1 MSCAASVKLT
11 ADLISTCFVL
21 HLIVVNQKYIQMTI
35 DFFGPWPLNNKSYIL
50 FILVDPSYE
59 YFRIQCT
66 SASVTFS
73 KDLRSWE
80 NFERVKVKLP
90 GLISSGYAKYWSC
103 RHFFIAENG
112 RGRIK
117 MHNTSTHSNA
127 STATS
132 SSSGRGKEDKV
143 ILFSC
148 PGQLNRWHCQSVI
161 KTDFWFQRLQSI
173 TELW

>member
-11 ADLISTCFVL
+11 ADLISTCFAL

-35 DFFGPWPLNNKSYIL
+35 DFFWSLATELKSYIL

-59 YFRIQCT
+59 YFHIQCT
-66 SASVTFS
+66 SAPVTFS

-90 GLISSGYAKYWSC
+90 GLISSEYAKYWSD

-132 SSSGRGKEDKV
+132 SSSGRGKEDKA
-143 ILFSC
+143 ILF
-148 PGQLNRWHCQSVI
+148 QTLNRVLMPKCVG
-161 KTDFWFQRLQSI
+161 
-173 TELW
+173 